1 MAFTATFYNCSDDP
15 TVIGKSLTNGTAFQN
30 IVPTEGCDLLSPTFV
45 LDYNS
50 NLTTC
55 NYVVVGAPFNRHYF
69 ISNMSIDI
77 GKKIE
82 INCNVDV
89 LETYA
94 AGIKNSTGC
103 IIRSESVGKPTYI
116 VDNKLPIDPNK
127 KEIKS
132 IKLTGGFTPDYNKFS
147 KNILV
152 SMT

>member
-1 MAFTATFYNCSDDP
+1 MSFTATFYNCSDDP
-15 TVIGKSLTNGTAFQN
+15 KVIGKTLTDGTVVES
-30 IVPTEGCDLLSPTFV
+30 IVPTDGCDLLSPTFV

-69 ISNMSIDI
+69 ISDMSIDI

-82 INCNVDV
+82 IKCNVDV

-94 AGIKNSTGC
+94 DGIKASTAC
-103 IIRSESVGKPTYI
+103 IVRSESVGGPTYI
-116 VDNKLPIDPNK
+116 VDNKLPIDPNR

-132 IKLTGGFTPDYNKFS
+132 IKLTGGFTPSYS
-147 KNILV
+147 AGSENILV